1 MVRNPRLVTL
11 RQCWLLTW
19 LETQDSSLLPNAVP
33 SHIRISIFPTV
44 LATCIWIYGTNLI
57 MIVETGNI
65 LLLSIYL
72 G

>member
-44 LATCIWIYGTNLI
+44 LAIWIYGTNLI